1 MIIDFQSVNYQA
13 DIKLIEF
20 TKKRIAKLEQFYDRI
35 VTVEIFTKVENRSD
49 PSNKQVE
56 LKVKVPGD
64 HFIIKKICRSFEEAV
79 DLTASSAER
88 LLKRYKEKIRQHSA

>member
-1 MIIDFQSVNYQA
+1 MTIDFQSVNYQA
-13 DIKLIEF
+13 DLKLIEF

-35 VTVEIFTKVENRSD
+35 VSVEIFTKVENSSD
-49 PSNKQVE
+49 RSNKQVE

-64 HFIIKKICRSFEEAV
+64 HFMIKKMCKSFEEAV

-88 LLKRYKEKIRQHSA
+88 LLKRYKHKNRHLSS